1 MERERDVLP
10 NLGPYGVPFFSAEN
24 ENPSSPWYP
33 HEFFSHPGRR
43 ESFTSPAAKPIDM
56 WLLGDWDGISNQGR
70 LGCAEERGERTLF
83 GLY

>member
-1 MERERDVLP
+1 VTERDVLP

-43 ESFTSPAAKPIDM
+43 ESLTSPAAKPIEM
-56 WLLGDWDGISNQGR
+56 WLLGDEIS
-70 LGCAEERGERTLF
+70 GCVRVWRGGERDVPFLTF
-83 GLY
+83 T